1 MNDGHYPP
9 PKQLGL
15 LIHAILILIL
25 GGLAGWGIWNLT
37 FTEVGPNFVIFLLD
51 TLLALVPLPL
61 FVYRAYALSRADY
74 ILDRDSLEIRWGL
87 RNEDIPLTD
96 IEWLRPA
103 TDLTM
108 PLRLP
113 WLPIPGAVL
122 GTRRHP
128 DLGVVEF
135 LAADPRNLLLV
146 ATTKRVY
153 AISPTDA
160 AQFAQTFARTIEM
173 GSLLPAEAKS
183 VYPSFIFSRA
193 WDNTMARFL
202 WLSGL
207 FLNIGLAVWVILT
220 IPTLNQVSLGFA
232 SSGTTLSPSPAS
244 QLILLPIESSFL
256 WLVGL
261 FTGLVF
267 PSLGNASNAGSDH
280 LGRQRVDQSLVLAG
294 GVDFIIHSCYK
305 IIFTRFS
312 SNCTIGKGNSASSY
326 ANHPRILSRF
336 HHRLSGLSAPAAWTA
351 AARLLRSW

>member
-15 LIHAILILIL
+15 LIHAILILVL
-25 GGLAGWGIWNLT
+25 GGLAGWGIWNLS

-61 FVYRAYALSRADY
+61 FIYRAYALMRANY
-74 ILDRDSLEIRWGL
+74 ILDRDSLELRWGL
-87 RNEDIPLTD
+87 RDEDIPLTD

-103 TDLTM
+103 SDLTT

-122 GTRRHP
+122 GIRRHP

-153 AISPTDA
+153 AISPTNA
-160 AQFAQTFARTIEM
+160 AKFAQTFARTIEM
-173 GSLLPAEAKS
+173 GSLLPTDARS

-193 WDNTMARFL
+193 WENALARFL
-202 WLSGL
+202 WLVGL

-220 IPTLNQVSLGFA
+220 IPAFNQISLGFA
-232 SSGTTLSPSPAS
+232 PSGAALPPSPAS
-244 QLILLPIESSFL
+244 QLILLPIESTFL
-256 WLVGL
+256 WLAGL
-261 FTGLVF
+261 FTGMYF
-267 PSLGNASNAGSDH
+267 YRWETH
-280 LGRQRVDQSLVLAG
+280 RVLALILWASG
-294 GVDFIIHSCYK
+294 ALTSLLFLLAVLFIIS
-305 IIFTRFS
+305 T
-312 SNCTIGKGNSASSY
+312 
-326 ANHPRILSRF
+326 PV
-336 HHRLSGLSAPAAWTA
+336 
-351 AARLLRSW
+351 